1 MSHNISIFI
10 NVTFSLTNTII
21 YTTYLVFIIILLTSL
36 YIQLHY
42 KVLINITT
50 LITLYLFNINKFT
63 LIVRQI
69 MNNF

>member
-21 YTTYLVFIIILLTSL
+21 YTIDLVFFIILLTSL

-42 KVLINITT
+42 KVVINITT